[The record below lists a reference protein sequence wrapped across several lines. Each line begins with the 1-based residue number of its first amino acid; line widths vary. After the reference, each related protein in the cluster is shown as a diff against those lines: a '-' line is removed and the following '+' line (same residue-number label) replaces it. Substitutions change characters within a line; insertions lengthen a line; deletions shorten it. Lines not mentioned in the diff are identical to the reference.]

1 MNALKEA
8 ISATPIID
16 HHAHNLLIDV
26 RSNAYNFLS
35 ITSEASSQALQ
46 DSTSSLAHLRAVKQ
60 LSQILGCEPTWQEVK
75 KAIDVKRLEPDDAW
89 SKECF
94 AGIETALID
103 DGLDPSNIY
112 GYRWHDRLTRSKC
125 KRIVRIERVAEK
137 IISNAISY
145 RRGNASNIRRNAQR
159 TVLNEFMS
167 EIEEA
172 ILDPDVA
179 GFKSVICY
187 RTGLRIPG
195 FDAQDE
201 NKLGDILEDAT
212 IESFSRLEHEQLNP
226 YFVHITAQTIV
237 RRNSKKPLQFHTGL
251 GDNDIDL
258 FLSNSSHLQ
267 SFIETYPELSI
278 VLLHASYPFTKEAGY
293 LASVYKNC
301 YLDIGEVFPFL
312 S

>member
-8 ISATPIID
+8 ICTTPIID
-16 HHAHNLLIDV
+16 HHAHNLLIDF
-26 RSNAYNFLS
+26 SSDDYNLLS
-35 ITSEASSQALQ
+35 ITSEASGQALQ

-60 LSQILGCEPTWQEVK
+60 LSRRLGCEPKWQEVK
-75 KAIDVKRLEPDDAW
+75 KAIDLKRLQSDHAW

-103 DGLDPSNIY
+103 DGLDAKNIQS
-112 GYRWHDRLTRSKC
+112 YRWHDRLTRSRC
-125 KRIVRIERVAEK
+125 KRLVRIERVAENVINK
-137 IISNAISY
+137 AISFYREGASYYRKAAQEAIISDFIA
-145 RRGNASNIRRNAQR
+145 
-159 TVLNEFMS
+159 

-172 ILDPDVA
+172 IADPNVA

-187 RTGLRIPG
+187 RTGLKIPA
-195 FDAQDE
+195 FKAQDE
-201 NKLGDILEDAT
+201 NKLSDILEDKT
-212 IESFSRLEHEQLNP
+212 IDSFSRLEHEELSP
-226 YFVHITAQTIV
+226 YFVHIAAQKIV
-237 RRNSKKPLQFHTGL
+237 QRRSKKPLQFHTGL

-258 FLSNSSHLQ
+258 FLSNPSHLQ
-267 SFIETYPELSI
+267 SFIKIYDDLNI

-312 S
+312 R